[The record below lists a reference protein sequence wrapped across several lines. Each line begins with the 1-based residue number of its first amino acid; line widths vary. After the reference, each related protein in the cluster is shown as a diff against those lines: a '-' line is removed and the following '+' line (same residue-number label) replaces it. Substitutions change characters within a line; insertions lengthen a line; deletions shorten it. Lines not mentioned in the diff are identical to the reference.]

1 MEFDGGNGD
10 CIDGDAGDGRLV
22 TAIMENG
29 GRDEVVVT
37 SDRANLICK
46 PPIHHSAKIYIKNN
60 LKKSA
65 NHPPTNPSTK
75 IYIIFVIV
83 NIFIGIICS

>member
-10 CIDGDAGDGRLV
+10 CIDGDAGDGRLVTAIMEKLV

-46 PPIHHSAKIYIKNN
+46 PP
-60 LKKSA
+60 
-65 NHPPTNPSTK
+65 TRPSTK
-75 IYIIFVIV
+75 IYIILAIV
-83 NIFIGIICS
+83 KILIGIICS

>member
-10 CIDGDAGDGRLV
+10 CIDGDAGDGRLVTAIMEKLV

-46 PPIHHSAKIYIKNN
+46 PP
-60 LKKSA
+60 
-65 NHPPTNPSTK
+65 TNPSAEKYIKK
-75 IYIIFVIV
+75 II
-83 NIFIGIICS
+83 

>member
-22 TAIMENG
+22 TAIMEKLVTAIMENG

-37 SDRANLICK
+37 SDRANHICK
-46 PPIHHSAKIYIKNN
+46 PPTHPSAE
-60 LKKSA
+60 
-65 NHPPTNPSTK
+65 
-75 IYIIFVIV
+75 
-83 NIFIGIICS
+83 NI